1 MATSQG
7 ASSQL
12 QGWGRTLLAPIPQAR
27 RCLVSARN
35 RKHWLVA
42 AVALAV
48 ALAVG
53 GPYLYINL
61 IQGDAPDRLDVATE
75 QAAVATAGGSASGS
89 LDGTWTAGSGSEAGY
104 RVKEVLLGQ
113 DTEAVGRT
121 TAVAGQLTVSG
132 GQVESGS
139 FTVDLT
145 QVTSDENR
153 RDSQF
158 QGRIMDT
165 ATYPTATFKLLEPI
179 VLDSLPADG
188 ATVTATAGGELT
200 LHGTTKPVTVEVTAQ
215 RGGDGFRVS
224 GTIPVT
230 FSDYNIPN
238 PSFGPV
244 TTEDH
249 GEIEF
254 LLAFTRA

>member
-1 MATSQG
+1 V
-7 ASSQL
+7 
-12 QGWGRTLLAPIPQAR
+12 AR
-27 RCLVSARN
+27 AVSTGN
-35 RKHWLVA
+35 RKRWLVA
-42 AVALAV
+42 AVVLAL

-53 GPYLYINL
+53 GPYIYINL
-61 IQGDAPDRLDVATE
+61 IQGDAPDRLDVATR
-75 QAAVATAGGSASGS
+75 QAAAATTGASPSGS
-89 LDGTWTAGSGSEAGY
+89 LDGTWTAGSGSQAGY

-113 DTEAVGRT
+113 NTEAVGRT
-121 TAVAGQLTVSG
+121 TAVTGQLAASG
-132 GQVESGS
+132 TQVRSGS

-145 QVTSDENR
+145 KVTSDEQR
-153 RDSQF
+153 RDGQF

-165 ATYPTATFKLLEPI
+165 ASYPTATFKLLEPI
-179 VLDSLPADG
+179 TLRSVPADG
-188 ATVTATAGGELT
+188 ATVTATASGELA
-200 LHGTTKPVTVEVTAQ
+200 LHGTTKPVTVQVSAQ
-215 RGGDGFRVS
+215 RTGDSFQVS
-224 GTIPVT
+224 GTIPVA